1 MGIGKVCKCA
11 AVLLARLLEPG
22 ESTLRGAEWHVRLS
36 VPRQADQCEFQGI
49 KTMSGPGASPVLD
62 QISHGYR
69 IDRRYGLVF
78 DRRPLGSDD
87 LTLIRGIQ
95 TREAVQLNRLGV
107 YQLAQIALWER
118 REVAA
123 FADELGMAVSSL
135 LDECWVE
142 QANELCYVP
151 RSDQA
156 VITKSEV
163 LPASFVRTATLL
175 VFATMV
181 GCFVVYWLN
190 LQRDQAFQGVLSAE
204 ITSIRVPAP
213 SRLLSAHVQAGDEVF
228 TGQPLL
234 TLEKTEHL
242 AMIDDQGRRVQ
253 ELRQQLQRAEAQ
265 ASLDLEWRVRDVE
278 SEIVEMQTRAHLI
291 QEVKRGAPELLR
303 SVSLPTAHPYGGD
316 DAEIAYDPQTVNT
329 AQLNTAQLN
338 TTQLNVKPV
347 SASHEVVAR
356 SVPNGFM
363 FFASS
368 GASSPVPETENSVS
382 LPVSR
387 AVPQHAAPTDK
398 PMTRIAMANG
408 PKRSAMLQLEAQ
420 TVQQRLARLEDLRL
434 TLPEQVRRAA
444 GVETLKSQLDEN
456 ERKLKMMQE
465 LSRDVSVACPSYG
478 RVGQVRYR
486 VGDSMGAGE
495 IMLKLLH
502 TDRRFVTVNIPT
514 SQIDR
519 VQPGDQV
526 DLIFPD
532 DRTYAGRVTDLP
544 MIADVSV
551 SGRTAASVRIEHM
564 GRLWAEAP
572 IGSHIE
578 VRVR

>member
-1 MGIGKVCKCA
+1 M
-11 AVLLARLLEPG
+11 
-22 ESTLRGAEWHVRLS
+22 
-36 VPRQADQCEFQGI
+36 
-49 KTMSGPGASPVLD
+49 LD

-135 LDECWVE
+135 LDERWVE

-329 AQLNTAQLN
+329 AR
-338 TTQLNVKPV
+338 LNVKPV
-347 SASHEVVAR
+347 SASHEVIAR

-368 GASSPVPETENSVS
+368 GASSPVPETENSVP

-387 AVPQHAAPTDK
+387 AVPQHAVPTGK
-398 PMTRIAMANG
+398 PMARIAMANE

-456 ERKLKMMQE
+456 KRKLKMMQE
-465 LSRDVSVACPSYG
+465 LSRDVSVACPGYG

>member
-1 MGIGKVCKCA
+1 MRRNSAGEAIGAGGVNFA
-11 AVLLARLLEPG
+11 
-22 ESTLRGAEWHVRLS
+22 GAEWHVRLS

-135 LDECWVE
+135 LDERWVE

-181 GCFVVYWLN
+181 GCIVVYWLN

-329 AQLNTAQLN
+329 AR
-338 TTQLNVKPV
+338 LNVKPV
-347 SASHEVVAR
+347 SASHEVIAR

-368 GASSPVPETENSVS
+368 GASSPVPETENSVP

-387 AVPQHAAPTDK
+387 AVPQHAVPTGK
-398 PMTRIAMANG
+398 PMARIAMANE

-465 LSRDVSVACPSYG
+465 LSRDVSVACPGYG